1 MKMKNSI
8 LVLIVL
14 ITTSYQTTKAEVS
27 FKKQMS
33 RNINI
38 GWDINK
44 TDDYGW
50 SNFRIGTAYGEKF
63 DSNPLA
69 SWQIGLN
76 YNWSKY
82 TLYADG
88 EYRLSNDNEYLRI
101 QSVTIP
107 AIVEYRVFKSFFT
120 GLKVYTGPIYEL
132 ILVSNLNGNYFPE
145 VRNSQLGWTIGT
157 KIRFLAIINTKIA
170 YNYYP
175 TGLFKDGGLNR
186 SAVSFSLGF

>member
-1 MKMKNSI
+1 MKMKNCI

-27 FKKQMS
+27 FKKQMY

-63 DSNPLA
+63 VSNPLA
-69 SWQIGLN
+69 TWQIGLN

-82 TLYADG
+82 TLFADG
-88 EYRLSNDNEYLRI
+88 EYALSNNNEYLRI

-145 VRNSQLGWTIGT
+145 VRNSQLGWTFGT
-157 KIRFLAIINTKIA
+157 KIRFLAIFNTKIA